1 MKRLNTLSSLAT
13 ALILFG
19 GPMALGDHHG
29 SGFKPIFDGKTLKGW
44 DGDPQH
50 WRVEDGAITGRNSA
64 EEPLKANSFIIW
76 RQGEV
81 DDFELKLEYR
91 ISGGNSGI
99 QYRSFERPSRQWSVG
114 GYQADME
121 AGDTWSGALYGEHF
135 RKILARRGQKTVI
148 TDDHRPRVVG
158 STGDSALLQSQI
170 RKDDWNEYHIIARG
184 DHFTHKINGHTMIE
198 CTDEDTAM
206 RRRSG
211 ILALQAH
218 RGPPMKVQFRKI
230 RLKRLK
236 MEGRKKVVFVA
247 GEPSHGWGAHE
258 HNAGSLL
265 LAARLRSHMPAI
277 EPVVYRNG
285 WPADP
290 TAFDNADAVVIFC
303 DGGPRHVAIPH
314 LASLDRLMKKGV
326 GLACL
331 HYAVEIPKGEGGD
344 HMLGWIGGYF
354 ETDWSVNPHWTARFE
369 TLPDHPITRG
379 VDPFEVK
386 DEWYYHMRFLP
397 QMTGIVPILS
407 AHPPKQTLSRPDGPH
422 SGNPHVR
429 KAVEGG
435 ESQHV
440 AWALDRPDGGR
451 GFGFTGLHFHDNL
464 GNDDFRKLLLNA
476 IVWTAGATV
485 PEGGVASPTPTQDE
499 LEANQDFPRPK

>member
-1 MKRLNTLSSLAT
+1 
-13 ALILFG
+13 
-19 GPMALGDHHG
+19 
-29 SGFKPIFDGKTLKGW
+29 
-44 DGDPQH
+44 
-50 WRVEDGAITGRNSA
+50 
-64 EEPLKANSFIIW
+64 
-76 RQGEV
+76 
-81 DDFELKLEYR
+81 
-91 ISGGNSGI
+91 
-99 QYRSFERPSRQWSVG
+99 
-114 GYQADME
+114 
-121 AGDTWSGALYGEHF
+121 
-135 RKILARRGQKTVI
+135 
-148 TDDHRPRVVG
+148 
-158 STGDSALLQSQI
+158 
-170 RKDDWNEYHIIARG
+170 
-184 DHFTHKINGHTMIE
+184 
-198 CTDEDTAM
+198 
-206 RRRSG
+206 
-211 ILALQAH
+211 
-218 RGPPMKVQFRKI
+218 
-230 RLKRLK
+230 
-236 MEGRKKVVFVA
+236 
-247 GEPSHGWGAHE
+247 
-258 HNAGSLL
+258 
-265 LAARLRSHMPAI
+265 
-277 EPVVYRNG
+277 
-285 WPADP
+285 
-290 TAFDNADAVVIFC
+290 
-303 DGGPRHVAIPH
+303 
-314 LASLDRLMKKGV
+314 
-326 GLACL
+326 
-331 HYAVEIPKGEGGD
+331 
-344 HMLGWIGGYF
+344 MLGWIGGYF